1 MQQPN
6 GGGGD
11 QRRLLRRLG
20 DDGVAGGQCGGE
32 LAREDGEREVPGTDA
47 GEDAAAVQAQAVPL
61 AGRPRQFAA
70 VAELLLAA
78 LGVVA
83 QEIDGLAHPGERSEE
98 RRVGKEGVST
108 CRSRLSPYH

>member
-61 AGRPRQFAA
+61 AGR
-70 VAELLLAA
+70 
-78 LGVVA
+78 
-83 QEIDGLAHPGERSEE
+83 RSEE
-98 RRVGKEGVST
+98 QTSELQSLM
-108 CRSRLSPYH
+108 RSSYAVFCLKKKKHSIRNNQPRTQ